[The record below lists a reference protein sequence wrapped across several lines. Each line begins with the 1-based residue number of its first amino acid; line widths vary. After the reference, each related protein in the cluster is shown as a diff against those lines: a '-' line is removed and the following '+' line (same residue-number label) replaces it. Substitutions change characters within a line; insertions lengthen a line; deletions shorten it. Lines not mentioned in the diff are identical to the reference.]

1 MLKRKEMQV
10 SSGPLLETPQEI
22 FARVFHEWKP
32 RTPLREVRVEF
43 RRFANANSFIGLE
56 EGRLRVRLPDVLEG
70 APARVLEALAN
81 ILVAKLYR
89 RPVPAVF
96 NDRYRRYLNRREM
109 RRSLHLL
116 RQIRGRKFV
125 SGPQGD
131 VYNLEEMF
139 EQLNAAH
146 FDGLMARPALGW
158 SRRPSRS
165 TLGHYDLSHN
175 AIILSKLLD
184 RAQAPRLAVEY
195 VLYHEM
201 LHLRFPADH
210 SGARRRVHTR
220 EFQEAE
226 KTFPRFKEAKE
237 SLKKL

>member
-1 MLKRKEMQV
+1 MQV
-10 SSGPLLETPQEI
+10 SSGPLPESPQEI
-22 FARVFHEWKP
+22 FARVFREWKP
-32 RTPLREVRVEF
+32 RTPLAEVRVEF

-70 APARVLEALAN
+70 GPARILEALAN